1 MALDDS
7 MREQMERY
15 DKELFIDPA
24 CSEVSEDPVNHCN
37 MLGIGQNCRGCYNTC
52 EGAIQYRIDF
62 AGEYAVVV
70 S

>member
-1 MALDDS
+1 

-15 DKELFIDPA
+15 DKELLIDPA

-37 MLGIGQNCRGCYNTC
+37 MLGIGQNCRGFYNTC

-62 AGEYAVVV
+62 AGEYAVV
-70 S
+70 